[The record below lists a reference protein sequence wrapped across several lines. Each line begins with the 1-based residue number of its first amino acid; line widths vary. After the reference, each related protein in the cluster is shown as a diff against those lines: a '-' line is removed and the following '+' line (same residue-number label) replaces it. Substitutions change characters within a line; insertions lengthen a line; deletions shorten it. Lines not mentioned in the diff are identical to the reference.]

1 VLASAV
7 ISRWPLVGIE
17 SFEIPKLS
25 GTVADFIDHLL
36 GLQKQRR
43 PVQVSRVA
51 TFLESEISKGR
62 IDIETPQT
70 GFEYPE
76 IFYKFNSVKYPLY
89 RTSSMVSEV
98 APIVLFL
105 KYLIKQG
112 DLLIIEEPEAH
123 LHPDNQRILARAI
136 VKLIR
141 LGVHVLITTHSDY
154 FVQQISNFILL
165 SRVSEAER
173 VNLKYSKDDYLRAD
187 EVGAY
192 LFKLKRGGSV
202 VEPLEVT
209 AEDGIPDDQFLKITE
224 AMLNET
230 ARLQRPR
237 VHA

>member
-1 VLASAV
+1 
-7 ISRWPLVGIE
+7 
-17 SFEIPKLS
+17 
-25 GTVADFIDHLL
+25 
-36 GLQKQRR
+36 
-43 PVQVSRVA
+43 
-51 TFLESEISKGR
+51 
-62 IDIETPQT
+62 
-70 GFEYPE
+70 
-76 IFYKFNSVKYPLY
+76 
-89 RTSSMVSEV
+89 MVSEV

-105 KYLIKQG
+105 KYLINQG
-112 DLLIIEEPEAH
+112 NLLIIEEPEAH

-202 VEPLEVT
+202 VEPLEAT